1 MGETKME
8 YLQAVEW
15 SEFVNQAASGGPP
28 TAMQEHDGTCGQC
41 YVETGALWQKLADAA
56 EVEASYQPAPEIVR
70 VVKATFATASVAARR
85 NGTDVPMQLLYDSAS
100 QPAAAGTR
108 SSAMPIRQLLYR
120 ADPYQIDLQIE
131 FQKEQNRFLVTGQ
144 LVDVSHPELVGRDV
158 QVILSD
164 GREYIVNTVTNQF
177 GEFRGEVK
185 SSGDLEISFLGRSE
199 KPLVILLRGPLDQM
213 SGTKD

>member
-1 MGETKME
+1 ME

-108 SSAMPIRQLLYR
+108 SSSMPIRQLLYR

-164 GREYIVNTVTNQF
+164 GREYTVKTVTNQF

-185 SSGDLEISFLGRSE
+185 NSGDLEISFLGRSE
-199 KPLVILLRGPLDQM
+199 KPIVILLRGPLDQR

>member
-1 MGETKME
+1 MQ

-15 SEFVNQAASGGPP
+15 SEFVDRMASDGPP
-28 TAMQEHDGTCGQC
+28 MAMQKHSETCREC
-41 YVETGALWQKLADAA
+41 CVETSALWQKLADAA

-70 VVKATFATASVAARR
+70 VVKAAFATAGVVAKRHGA
-85 NGTDVPMQLLYDSAS
+85 GVPIQLLYDSAS
-100 QPAAAGTR
+100 QPAMAGTR
-108 SSAMPIRQLLYR
+108 SSAMRIRQLLYR

-144 LVDVSHPELVGRDV
+144 LVDVSHPEMVGRDV

-164 GREYIVNTVTNQF
+164 GREYIVNTKTNQF

-185 SSGDLEISFLGRSE
+185 NSGNLEISFLGRSE
-199 KPLVILLRGPLDQM
+199 KPIVILLRGPLDQM